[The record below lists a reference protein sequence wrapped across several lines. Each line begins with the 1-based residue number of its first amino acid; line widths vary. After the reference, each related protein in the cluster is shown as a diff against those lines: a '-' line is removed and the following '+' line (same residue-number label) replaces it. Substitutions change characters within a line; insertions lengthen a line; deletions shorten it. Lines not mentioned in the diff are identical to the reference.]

1 MPTLLRLL
9 QLLAMVVWVGGL
21 VFFAFV
27 LAPTA
32 FATYPTAHEAG
43 LIVGASLRVFDVVG
57 LVCGALF
64 LLATGVLFAQAP
76 LRIRGRYEMQFLL
89 AAVMLLATAYIHFNI
104 LPSMDRDRD
113 RANGDITSV
122 SADHPARIHF
132 DKLHKRSERVEGA
145 VLLLGL
151 AIVVL
156 MAREQVPVSVEDGA
170 ARS

>member
-9 QLLAMVVWVGGL
+9 QLLAIVTWVGGL
-21 VFFAFV
+21 IFFAFV

-43 LIVGASLRVFDVVG
+43 LIVGASLRVFDLVG
-57 LVCGALF
+57 LACGPVF
-64 LLATGVLFAQAP
+64 LLATAVLFARAP
-76 LRIRGRYEMQFLL
+76 MRLRGRYEIQFLL
-89 AAVMLLATAYIHFNI
+89 AAIMLLATAYIHFNI

-122 SADHPARIHF
+122 PTDHPARLHF

-151 AIVVL
+151 AVVVL
-156 MAREQVPVSVEDGA
+156 MSREQFPAEGEPA
-170 ARS
+170 AP